1 MLTASKLDIID
12 KKSTRRLMSTGAL
25 AFAMFTLALPAKAQ
39 EEKGTYQPIRSNDV
53 INRTHGG
60 YSASQALY
68 VKIKQAFIDEDWD
81 KAIDLGKQA
90 VDEEPGNLDAKVIY
104 AEALY
109 KKHKDDPK
117 DTEVRNKCVKQWL
130 IIHRLIQGDGWE
142 LSDKSQHTPF
152 AYRFHTAERRDLVS
166 SARLKELCGR
176 PPKWR
181 EDDRKYLRKMLKSEK
196 QVAGKIVKDRQ

>member
-1 MLTASKLDIID
+1 MLSVNQLDIKIIEAKRCLISTGLLTA
-12 KKSTRRLMSTGAL
+12 AL
-25 AFAMFTLALPAKAQ
+25 TALALPVNAQ
-39 EEKGTYQPIRSNDV
+39 EEQGAYQPVRSNDV

-60 YSASQALY
+60 YSSSQALY
-68 VKIKQAFIDEDWD
+68 VKIQKAFSDEDWD
-81 KAIDLGKQA
+81 KAIELGKRA

-109 KKHKDDPK
+109 NKHKEDPK
-117 DTEVRNKCVKQWL
+117 DTEVRNKCVKMWL

-152 AYRFHTAERRDLVS
+152 AYRFHTKERRDLVT

-181 EDDRKYLRKMLKSEK
+181 EDDKKYLRKMLKSEK
-196 QVAGKIVKDRQ
+196 QVAGKIVKDRH